1 MKTPESNSNPMLNF
15 NTNTINKD
23 EWLTPPWLLS
33 RLGSFDLDPCAPV
46 NRPWPTASRHYTV
59 LDDGL
64 SRPWK
69 GRIWLNPPYGRETF
83 RWMDRLAA
91 HDGGGMALVFART
104 ETRGFARSVWNR
116 AEYVFFFHGRLR
128 FWTVEGKEA
137 DAANAPSCL
146 VAYRR
151 EERPFLAA
159 LQQDGKGIL
168 VERARPGLMSLETD
182 TLFQYQPLAA

>member
-23 EWLTPPWLLS
+23 EWLTPSWLLS
-33 RLGSFDLDPCAPV
+33 RLGSFDLDPAP
-46 NRPWPTASRHYTV
+46 RHYTV

-83 RWMDRLAA
+83 RWMDRLAT

-146 VAYRR
+146 VYRR

-159 LQQDGKGIL
+159 LQQNGKGIL
-168 VERARPGLMSLETD
+168 VERARPGLMFLETD